1 MIEFNVSVG
10 KSPQINSDTGG
21 ISQKYA
27 ENTYEKKENK
37 VTSLSAESTNEQYP
51 TAKAVYD
58 TINATSNTIED
69 KITKSISSVMTYKGS
84 ITADDIASIY
94 SDTVASVVSELK
106 TGYTFNLTSTWKN
119 NYIPLVC
126 LKIPSGFTVSLS
138 HNQDGYNTY
147 QIYFTPTTAE
157 LWKTKTYSK
166 IFNKTTGKLYSC
178 VYYSMGEYDNKY
190 QVVAMVSE
198 NEAAP
203 MTTDELYW
211 GEFDNA
217 VVGDNIAWN
226 GTQFD
231 ILSGYIDTSDF
242 ATKTQLSDTKAEIE
256 NDVNTKLSTVYK
268 YKGNITD
275 SSSYGNN
282 ISYTDLLNKI
292 RADDFPKNGEVY
304 NVATNED
311 IYVPVYFLDLVSL
324 IYNTSSFSM
333 LISSNNGKYTAN
345 VTYNESNS
353 GGEFDAW
360 YQNLSM
366 FPHALL
372 KLAYKKTDT
381 TNDYTWYLAYNFNK
395 TNFTCTF
402 DFEAVKHVH
411 DNEYVINTTI
421 NPFDVAFGAEKCSN
435 GDNIASKW
443 NGSSDFDVSTYY
455 AFDKLAATVDL
466 SSYATK
472 DELNSKQDKLDPQ
485 KIPVSA
491 DNITT
496 PKTGDMRFKLG
507 DSMTYGIELYTT
519 QWDEL
524 SVDYASQAYN
534 ATIAQRAM
542 SDING
547 IPIAEAYQKITEA
560 ESTYAKKNELTSYEP
575 KSTVTDTKN
584 ASETLVKNIIFN
596 FGERAAITITL
607 PTAIANDYISGF
619 TFVSGATPTS
629 LTMPTEIKF
638 SGVDCFDGS
647 FTPTANKTYQVII
660 SRVTNEFWGDVD
672 ARDYEAPTE
681 ETT

>member
-21 ISQKYA
+21 IPQTYA

-84 ITADDIASIY
+84 ITADNIASIY

-119 NYIPLVC
+119 DYIPLVC

-138 HNQDGYNTY
+138 HNQGGYNVY
-147 QIYFTPTTAE
+147 QIYFTPTNAE

-166 IFNKTTGKLYSC
+166 IFNKTTGKCYSC
-178 VYYSMGEYDNKY
+178 IYYSMGEYNNEYK
-190 QVVAMVSE
+190 VVVMVSE
-198 NEAAP
+198 NEVAP
-203 MTTDELYW
+203 TTTDELYW

-282 ISYTDLLNKI
+282 ISYIDLLNKI
-292 RADDFPKNGEVY
+292 QTDNFPKNGEVY

-311 IYVPVYFLDLVSL
+311 VYVPVYFLDLVIS

-333 LISSNNGKYTAN
+333 LISSNNGKYTAS
-345 VTYNESNS
+345 VTYSGSNS
-353 GGEFDAW
+353 GGEFDVW
-360 YQNLSM
+360 YQTLSM

-381 TNDYTWYLAYNFNK
+381 TNDYAWYLAYNFNK

-402 DFEAVKHVH
+402 DFEVIKHVH
-411 DNEYVINTTI
+411 DNEYVINTSI
-421 NPFDVAFGAEKCSN
+421 NPFNVAFGAEKCSN
-435 GDNIASKW
+435 GDNISSKW
-443 NGSSDFDVSTYY
+443 DGATQINDVSTYY
-455 AFDKLAATVDL
+455 TFDKLAATVDL

-472 DELNSKQDKLDPQ
+472 EELNSKQDKLDPQ

-507 DSMTYGIELYTT
+507 NSMTYGIELYTT

-524 SVDYASQAYN
+524 SVDYAIQAYN
-534 ATIAQRAM
+534 ATLAQRALF
-542 SDING
+542 DG
-547 IPIAEAYQKITEA
+547 DGDAITGKYATKTAFEQFRTSVQIKCTVVDLDN
-560 ESTYAKKNELTSYEP
+560 ESQSSMPNNF
-575 KSTVTDTKN
+575 V
-584 ASETLVKNIIFN
+584 FN
-596 FGERAAITITL
+596 FGEQTAITVTL
-607 PTAIANDYISGF
+607 PTTIANDYISGF

-660 SRVTNEFWGDVD
+660 SRVANEFWGDVD

>member
-51 TAKAVYD
+51 SAKVVYD

-84 ITADDIASIY
+84 ITADNIASIY

-119 NYIPLVC
+119 DYIPLVC

-138 HNQDGYNTY
+138 HNQDGYNMY
-147 QIYFTPTTAE
+147 QIYFTPTNAE
-157 LWKTKTYSK
+157 LWKTKSYWG
-166 IFNKTTGKLYSC
+166 IFNKTTGKLCPC

-190 QVVAMVSE
+190 QVVAKVSE
-198 NEAAP
+198 NDVSP
-203 MTTDELYW
+203 TTTDELYW

-242 ATKTQLSDTKAEIE
+242 ATKTQLSDTKAELE
-256 NDVNTKLSTVYK
+256 NDINTKLSNVYK
-268 YKGNITD
+268 YVGNITSGND
-275 SSSYGNN
+275 ITGFMGSPYFPQAGSVYNIDTNN
-282 ISYTDLLNKI
+282 IFIPTVFLCAGTDSFMSNYNPTITLNSDKTEMTLKT
-292 RADDFPKNGEVY
+292 R
-304 NVATNED
+304 
-311 IYVPVYFLDLVSL
+311 
-324 IYNTSSFSM
+324 
-333 LISSNNGKYTAN
+333 
-345 VTYNESNS
+345 NS
-353 GGEFDAW
+353 GA
-360 YQNLSM
+360 LSYSAYD
-366 FPHALL
+366 FNNTLL
-372 KLAYKKTDT
+372 IKMKKTDNNST
-381 TNDYTWYLAYNFNK
+381 VIVWCGLQIISFNYDYNADGEGLTATYSYKELNNSA
-395 TNFTCTF
+395 
-402 DFEAVKHVH
+402 
-411 DNEYVINTTI
+411 NTIDLSTYQI
-421 NPFDVAFGAEKCSN
+421 WEIFKAEICSK
-435 GDNIASKW
+435 GDNVASKW
-443 NGSSDFDVSTYY
+443 DGRTSANRSSLTDEYY
-455 AFDKLAATVDL
+455 YTFDKLAATVDL

-507 DSMTYGIELYTT
+507 DSMTYDIELYTT

-524 SVDYASQAYN
+524 SVGCAIQAFN
-534 ATIAQRAM
+534 ATIAQRALF
-542 SDING
+542 DG
-547 IPIAEAYQKITEA
+547 DGDAITGKYATKTAFEQFQTSVQIKCTVVDLDN
-560 ESTYAKKNELTSYEP
+560 ESQSSMPNNF
-575 KSTVTDTKN
+575 V
-584 ASETLVKNIIFN
+584 FN
-596 FGERAAITITL
+596 FGEQTAITVTL
-607 PTAIANDYISGF
+607 PTTIANDYISGF

-660 SRVTNEFWGDVD
+660 SRVANEFWGDVD

>member
-51 TAKAVYD
+51 SAKVVYD

-84 ITADDIASIY
+84 ITADNIASIY

-106 TGYTFNLTSTWKN
+106 TGYTFNLTSTLKN

-138 HNQDGYNTY
+138 HNQGGYNVY
-147 QIYFTPTTAE
+147 QIYFAPTNAE

-282 ISYTDLLNKI
+282 ISYIDLLNKI

-311 IYVPVYFLDLVSL
+311 IYIPVYFLDLVIS

-345 VTYNESNS
+345 VTYS
-353 GGEFDAW
+353 GNNDNGEFDAW
-360 YQNLSM
+360 YRTLSM

-472 DELNSKQDKLDPQ
+472 EELNSKQDKLDPQ
-485 KIPVSA
+485 KYFVPKNEVA
-491 DNITT
+491 E
-496 PKTGDMRFKLG
+496 PKTNDKVFFLENS
-507 DSMTYGIELYTT
+507 DELTT
-519 QWDEL
+519 QIYDGGTWATCYPKIAKYAMWDTNGEL
-524 SVDYASQAYN
+524 ILNQ
-534 ATIAQRAM
+534 I
-542 SDING
+542 
-547 IPIAEAYQKITEA
+547 EAA
-560 ESTYAKKNELTSYEP
+560 NTYAKKNELTSYEP
-575 KSTVTDTKN
+575 KSTVTDTEN

-660 SRVTNEFWGDVD
+660 SRVATEFWGDVD
-672 ARDYEAPTE
+672 ARDYEASTE
-681 ETT
+681 ETA